1 MLLVG
6 HLFGRCWLEGYPAC
20 KKTEWW
26 GAGVV
31 VCLKRGADLHMAQ
44 LMPLPLTV
52 SCFCIIQIGF
62 TFLVLAHP
70 GSPGKRAIK
79 RVCVCV
85 RNIFYRLSILYDRA
99 VRDMFAKS
107 RRAATWHER
116 CSQFRFWQFGIFLR
130 FCALY
135 LILLCNYV
143 NLSLKLLIFAV
154 KLLSI

>member
-1 MLLVG
+1 MYITFIVYNIFNAFNALMLLVG
-6 HLFGRCWLEGYPAC
+6 HLFGRCWLEGHPAC

-62 TFLVLAHP
+62 TFLVLAHL

-85 RNIFYRLSILYDRA
+85 CVVYFIA
-99 VRDMFAKS
+99 
-107 RRAATWHER
+107 
-116 CSQFRFWQFGIFLR
+116 
-130 FCALY
+130 
-135 LILLCNYV
+135 
-143 NLSLKLLIFAV
+143 
-154 KLLSI
+154 